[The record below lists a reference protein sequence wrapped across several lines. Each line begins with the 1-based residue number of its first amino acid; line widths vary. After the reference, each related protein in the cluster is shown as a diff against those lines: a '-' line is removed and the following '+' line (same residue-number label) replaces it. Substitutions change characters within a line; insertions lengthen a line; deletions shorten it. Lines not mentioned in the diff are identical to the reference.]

1 MRYTLLIVSAIIIL
15 TGCDKKDNTVG
26 PTTESPLS
34 VSEVINSNV
43 YTFSINKNVF
53 NFNDTIK
60 AGMTATNIG
69 TDTNT
74 IIIPCYGFQWALV
87 NGRGKTVMN
96 GPTIFCY
103 SLRYEP
109 VVPHQTIWLGG
120 INILISDTSLHG
132 NYIMSADGLSLNL
145 SIR

>member
-1 MRYTLLIVSAIIIL
+1 
-15 TGCDKKDNTVG
+15 
-26 PTTESPLS
+26 
-34 VSEVINSNV
+34 
-43 YTFSINKNVF
+43 
-53 NFNDTIK
+53 
-60 AGMTATNIG
+60 MTATNIG

-74 IIIPCYGFQWALV
+74 IIIPCYGLQWAF
-87 NGRGKTVMN
+87 GKWQRKDGN
-96 GPTIFCY
+96 DGPTIFCY